1 MNRKKLMAIFI
12 LILLLFNLTGCINQ
26 ELTDED
32 LIENLID
39 TWAEGYKEKD
49 LDKYMGIYSPSLIVE
64 EQDGEENTLETYDY
78 VEKYSRIQDIFDA
91 DTSIS
96 AVTNAVNVV
105 VLGLVA
111 TATFF
116 VDYEITSTIDDIEST
131 DKWSEYVVWT
141 LDKDGVPG
149 RLTPKCFKSYP
160 KN

>member
-1 MNRKKLMAIFI
+1 MNGEKLIAILI

-32 LIENLID
+32 LIVNLVD
-39 TWAEGYKEKD
+39 TWVEGLKEKN
-49 LDKYMGIYSPSLIVE
+49 LDKYMGVYSPSLIIE

-78 VEKYSRIQDIFDA
+78 VEKYSRIKEIFDA

-105 VLGLVA
+105 VSGLVA

-141 LDKDGVPG
+141 LDKGWGSWSVNYEKFQKLP
-149 RLTPKCFKSYP
+149 
-160 KN
+160 

>member
-1 MNRKKLMAIFI
+1 MSTKKLIVIFI
-12 LILLLFNLTGCINQ
+12 LALSLFNLTGCTSQ
-26 ELTDED
+26 ELNDED

-39 TWAEGYKEKD
+39 TWVEGYQEKD
-49 LDKYMGIYSPSLIVE
+49 LDKYMGVYSPLLIIE

-78 VEKYSRIQDIFDA
+78 VEKYSRIKDIFDA

-105 VLGLVA
+105 VSGLMA

-141 LDKDGVPG
+141 LDKGWGSWSVNYEVFQKLP
-149 RLTPKCFKSYP
+149 
-160 KN
+160 

>member
-1 MNRKKLMAIFI
+1 MNTKKLTAI
-12 LILLLFNLTGCINQ
+12 LILFLLLFNLTGCVSQ

-39 TWAEGYKEKD
+39 TWVEGFKEKD
-49 LDKYMGIYSPSLIVE
+49 LDKYMGAYSPSLIVE

-78 VEKYSRIQDIFDA
+78 VEKYSRLKDIFDA

-105 VLGLVA
+105 VSGLMA

-116 VDYEITSTIDDIEST
+116 VDYEITSTINDIEST
-131 DKWSEYVVWT
+131 EKWSEYVEWT
-141 LDKDGVPG
+141 LDKGFGSWAVNYEVFQNLP
-149 RLTPKCFKSYP
+149 
-160 KN
+160 

>member
-1 MNRKKLMAIFI
+1 MNGKKLIAILI

-32 LIENLID
+32 LIGNLID
-39 TWAEGYKEKD
+39 TWVEGYKEKD
-49 LDKYMGIYSPSLIVE
+49 LDKYMGVYSPSLIVE

-78 VEKYSRIQDIFDA
+78 VEKYSRLKDIFNA

-96 AVTNAVNVV
+96 AVTNAVNVLV
-105 VLGLVA
+105 SGLVA

-141 LDKDGVPG
+141 LDKGWGFWSVNYEKFQKLP
-149 RLTPKCFKSYP
+149 
-160 KN
+160 

>member
-1 MNRKKLMAIFI
+1 MNGKKIIATLI
-12 LILLLFNLTGCINQ
+12 LIFLLFNLTGCTSQ

-39 TWAEGYKEKD
+39 TWVEGYQEKD
-49 LDKYMGIYSPSLIVE
+49 LDKYMGVYSPSLIVE
-64 EQDGEENTLETYDY
+64 EQDGEGNTLETYEY
-78 VEKYSRIQDIFDA
+78 VEKYSRLKEIFETA
-91 DTSIS
+91 TSIS

-105 VLGLVA
+105 VSGLMA

-141 LDKDGVPG
+141 LDKGWGSWSVNYEVFRKLP
-149 RLTPKCFKSYP
+149 
-160 KN
+160 

>member
-1 MNRKKLMAIFI
+1 MSTKKLIIIFI
-12 LILLLFNLTGCINQ
+12 LIFLLFNLTGCISQ
-26 ELTDED
+26 ELTDEN

-39 TWAEGYKEKD
+39 TWIEGYKEKD
-49 LDKYMGIYSPSLIVE
+49 LDKYMGVYYSSLIVE

-78 VEKYSRIQDIFDA
+78 VEKYSRIKDIFDA

-116 VDYEITSTIDDIEST
+116 VDYEITSIVDDIEST

-141 LDKDGVPG
+141 LDKGFGSWSVNYEVFQKLP
-149 RLTPKCFKSYP
+149 
-160 KN
+160 

>member
-12 LILLLFNLTGCINQ
+12 LTLLLFNLTGCISQ

-39 TWAEGYKEKD
+39 TWVEGYKEKD
-49 LDKYMGIYSPSLIVE
+49 LDKYMGVYSPSLIIE

-78 VEKYSRIQDIFDA
+78 VEKYSRLKNIFDA

-116 VDYEITSTIDDIEST
+116 VDYEITFTIDDIEST

-141 LDKDGVPG
+141 LDKGWGFWSVNYEKYQKLP
-149 RLTPKCFKSYP
+149 
-160 KN
+160 

>member
-1 MNRKKLMAIFI
+1 MNRKKIIATLI
-12 LILLLFNLTGCINQ
+12 LIFLLFNLPGCINY

-39 TWAEGYKEKD
+39 TWVEGYKEKD
-49 LDKYMGIYSPSLIVE
+49 LDKYMGVYYPSLIIE
-64 EQDGEENTLETYDY
+64 EQDGEENTLETYNY
-78 VEKYSRIQDIFDA
+78 VEKYSRIQDIFNA

-105 VLGLVA
+105 VSGLMA

-131 DKWSEYVVWT
+131 DEWSEYVVWT
-141 LDKDGVPG
+141 VNKGWGSWSVNYEKFQKLP
-149 RLTPKCFKSYP
+149 
-160 KN
+160 

>member
-1 MNRKKLMAIFI
+1 MAIFI
-12 LILLLFNLTGCINQ
+12 LTLLLFNLTGCISQ

-39 TWAEGYKEKD
+39 TWVEGYKEKD
-49 LDKYMGIYSPSLIVE
+49 LDKYMGVYSPSLIIE

-78 VEKYSRIQDIFDA
+78 VEKYSRLKNIFDA

-111 TATFF
+111 SATFF
-116 VDYEITSTIDDIEST
+116 VDYEITFTIDDIEST

-141 LDKDGVPG
+141 LDKGWGFWSVNYEKYQKLP
-149 RLTPKCFKSYP
+149 
-160 KN
+160 

>member
-1 MNRKKLMAIFI
+1 MNRKKLMAILI
-12 LILLLFNLTGCINQ
+12 LTLLLFSLTGCISQ

-39 TWAEGYKEKD
+39 TWVEGYKEKD
-49 LDKYMGIYSPSLIVE
+49 LDKYMGVYSPSLIIE

-105 VLGLVA
+105 VSGLVA

-131 DKWSEYVVWT
+131 DEWSEYVVWT
-141 LDKDGVPG
+141 LDKGWGSWSVNYEVFQKLP
-149 RLTPKCFKSYP
+149 
-160 KN
+160 

>member
-1 MNRKKLMAIFI
+1 MNRKKLTAILV
-12 LILLLFNLTGCINQ
+12 LILLLFNLTGCINH

-32 LIENLID
+32 LIVNLVE
-39 TWAEGYKEKD
+39 TWVEGFEEKN
-49 LDKYMGIYSPSLIVE
+49 LDKYMGVYSPSLIIE
-64 EQDGEENTLETYDY
+64 EQDGEGNTLETYDY
-78 VEKYSRIQDIFDA
+78 VEKYSRIKDIFNA

-105 VLGLVA
+105 VSGLMA

-141 LDKDGVPG
+141 LDKGWGFWSVNYEE
-149 RLTPKCFKSYP
+149 FKKLP
-160 KN
+160 

>member
-1 MNRKKLMAIFI
+1 MNRKKLMAILI
-12 LILLLFNLTGCINQ
+12 LTLLLFNLTGCINQ

-39 TWAEGYKEKD
+39 TWIEGYKEKD
-49 LDKYMGIYSPSLIVE
+49 LDKYMGVYYPSLIVE

-105 VLGLVA
+105 VSGLVA

-116 VDYEITSTIDDIEST
+116 VDYEITSTIDGIEST

-141 LDKDGVPG
+141 LDKGWGFWSVNYEKFQKLP
-149 RLTPKCFKSYP
+149 
-160 KN
+160 

>member
-1 MNRKKLMAIFI
+1 MNGKKLMATLI
-12 LILLLFNLTGCINQ
+12 LVLLLFNLTGCISQ

-39 TWAEGYKEKD
+39 TWVEGYKEKD
-49 LDKYMGIYSPSLIVE
+49 LDKYMGVYSPSLIVE

-78 VEKYSRIQDIFDA
+78 VEKYSRLKVIFDA

-96 AVTNAVNVV
+96 AVTNAVNVLV
-105 VLGLVA
+105 SGLMA

-116 VDYEITSTIDDIEST
+116 VDYEITSTINDIEST

-141 LDKDGVPG
+141 LDKGWSFWTVNYEIFQKLP
-149 RLTPKCFKSYP
+149 
-160 KN
+160 

>member
-1 MNRKKLMAIFI
+1 MNGKKLMAIFI
-12 LILLLFNLTGCINQ
+12 LILLLFNLTGCISQ

-32 LIENLID
+32 LIGNLID
-39 TWAEGYKEKD
+39 TWVEGYREKD
-49 LDKYMGIYSPSLIVE
+49 LDKYMGVYSPSLIVE

-78 VEKYSRIQDIFDA
+78 VEKYSRLKGIFDA

-105 VLGLVA
+105 VPGLMA

-131 DKWSEYVVWT
+131 DKWSEYVIWT
-141 LDKDGVPG
+141 LDKGWGFWSVNYEKFQKLP
-149 RLTPKCFKSYP
+149 
-160 KN
+160 

>member
-1 MNRKKLMAIFI
+1 MNGKKLMAALI
-12 LILLLFNLTGCINQ
+12 LILLLFNLTGCISQ

-39 TWAEGYKEKD
+39 TWIEGYKEKD
-49 LDKYMGIYSPSLIVE
+49 LDKYMGVYYSSLIVE

-105 VLGLVA
+105 VSGLMA

-131 DKWSEYVVWT
+131 DEWSEYVVWT
-141 LDKDGVPG
+141 LDKGWGSWSVNYEKFQK
-149 RLTPKCFKSYP
+149 LL
-160 KN
+160 